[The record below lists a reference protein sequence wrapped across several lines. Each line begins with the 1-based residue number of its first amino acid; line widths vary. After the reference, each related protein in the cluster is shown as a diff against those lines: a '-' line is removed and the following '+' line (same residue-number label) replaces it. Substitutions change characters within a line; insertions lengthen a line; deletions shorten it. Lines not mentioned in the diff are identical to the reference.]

1 MKEKLRILLIEDNPG
16 DVDLIREMLPAGGT
30 YAFEIEAV
38 SRLAD
43 GIARLKTGGIDLVLL
58 DLGLPDSKGLDT
70 FRRLQAAEPDMP
82 VIVLTGNSDK
92 QAVADAAREGAQDY
106 LVKGQINS
114 DILERTIVYAT
125 ERKRAMDDLR
135 ISENKYRSLHESLM
149 DAFVRVDLD
158 GRIIEFNNAY
168 LNMLGYTPDEL
179 LKLTYEELTPAKW
192 HDLEARIV
200 EEQIMERG
208 YSEVYEKEYIRR
220 DGTVFPVELRAVL
233 LRDST
238 GAPVN
243 IWGIARDITERRKL
257 QNEVFL
263 RDQRLKSFF
272 KGATAGL
279 ALLDRNM
286 RYVHINDTLADM
298 NGVPAEQHIGRT
310 IREVLPEFAPAL
322 EPILQQVIATG
333 TPVHDIEVTGKMSR
347 PSHMLRYWRESFF
360 PVVDSEGNLDGVGAI
375 VVEVTGQ
382 KRAEKALQESE
393 EKHRKLSHEFQIL
406 LDNIPDSIIHLT
418 PDLRII
424 WANKAMSALA
434 GCADPS
440 TLNGC
445 CCHESLW
452 GHESPCAECPV
463 LRSLESRGFEAETL
477 LTPDNRL
484 LEMRAVPILG
494 QSGSVESII
503 KIIRDLTEHR
513 NLENQMR
520 QAQKMEAVGQL
531 AGGIAHDFNN
541 ILSVIGGYGQIV
553 LMKIAKDDPLRPNIE
568 NMIDGVDRAAH
579 LTKDLLLFS
588 KKQASER
595 KPSDI
600 NDIIGQVER
609 FLLRVIGEDIECKT
623 VLHDGPILINADSNQ
638 LQQVLM
644 NLAGNA
650 RDAMPHG
657 GVFTITTEQV
667 SLGTN
672 AIPSAGVDKRGPY
685 ALINVSDT
693 GEGMNEE
700 TRQRIFE
707 PFFTTKEVGKGT
719 GLGLAVAHGII
730 QQHDGFI
737 EVESIPGKG
746 STFKIYLPVIRQKTK
761 KENGVLQTDAPARG
775 KETILLAEDD
785 NSLRE
790 LSRSLLAQFGY
801 TVIEAVDGEEAVNKF
816 MENRD
821 KIDLLLFDL
830 IMPKMTGK
838 EAYDK
843 IVKIQPDIKVMF
855 ESGYSSDS
863 TRIRESLDD
872 RMSLISKP
880 VSPTEL
886 LNKIREMLDK
896 NPEMS

>member
-1 MKEKLRILLIEDNPG
+1 
-16 DVDLIREMLPAGGT
+16 
-30 YAFEIEAV
+30 
-38 SRLAD
+38 
-43 GIARLKTGGIDLVLL
+43 
-58 DLGLPDSKGLDT
+58 
-70 FRRLQAAEPDMP
+70 
-82 VIVLTGNSDK
+82 
-92 QAVADAAREGAQDY
+92 
-106 LVKGQINS
+106 
-114 DILERTIVYAT
+114 
-125 ERKRAMDDLR
+125 
-135 ISENKYRSLHESLM
+135 
-149 DAFVRVDLD
+149 
-158 GRIIEFNNAY
+158 
-168 LNMLGYTPDEL
+168 
-179 LKLTYEELTPAKW
+179 
-192 HDLEARIV
+192 
-200 EEQIMERG
+200 
-208 YSEVYEKEYIRR
+208 
-220 DGTVFPVELRAVL
+220 
-233 LRDST
+233 
-238 GAPVN
+238 
-243 IWGIARDITERRKL
+243 
-257 QNEVFL
+257 
-263 RDQRLKSFF
+263 
-272 KGATAGL
+272 
-279 ALLDRNM
+279 
-286 RYVHINDTLADM
+286 
-298 NGVPAEQHIGRT
+298 
-310 IREVLPEFAPAL
+310 
-322 EPILQQVIATG
+322 
-333 TPVHDIEVTGKMSR
+333 
-347 PSHMLRYWRESFF
+347 
-360 PVVDSEGNLDGVGAI
+360 
-375 VVEVTGQ
+375 
-382 KRAEKALQESE
+382 
-393 EKHRKLSHEFQIL
+393 
-406 LDNIPDSIIHLT
+406 
-418 PDLRII
+418 
-424 WANKAMSALA
+424 
-434 GCADPS
+434 
-440 TLNGC
+440 
-445 CCHESLW
+445 
-452 GHESPCAECPV
+452 
-463 LRSLESRGFEAETL
+463 
-477 LTPDNRL
+477 
-484 LEMRAVPILG
+484 MRAVPILG